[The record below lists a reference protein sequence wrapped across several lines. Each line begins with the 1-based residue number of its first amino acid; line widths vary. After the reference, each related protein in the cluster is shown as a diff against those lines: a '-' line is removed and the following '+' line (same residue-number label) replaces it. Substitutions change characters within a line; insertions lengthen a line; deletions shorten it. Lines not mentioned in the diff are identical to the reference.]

1 MIENI
6 PTGDPPEIFVE
17 TSVHVSRAKS
27 PLLRKKIDESIDEF
41 AAVGSSTYVK
51 LEYGNVVLQIVTYLY
66 NELRKRGSL
75 EAVRYH
81 VANEL
86 DVKYHAAYIKWSFNL
101 LWRFAGKTDG
111 TERLAHALE
120 AMLLLGT
127 KAVDSKVD
135 AVLDGVGCI
144 WAGQDSSRGWH
155 RPSKCETRRP
165 GCRIDQFFRE
175 NTGLFREIKSAID
188 ATEERDLTT
197 QLRGFQAL
205 IPEAE
210 REPELLRVYE
220 NCRVLAD
227 AIIAVQSLQG
237 ERGYSAFFTQN
248 KAESKVL
255 CKALR
260 QLLVYLPQAIED
272 PIERIDFRR
281 TPTRK
286 ADQGG
291 KDSS

>member
-1 MIENI
+1 MMENFSA
-6 PTGDPPEIFVE
+6 GDPPEIFVE
-17 TSVHVSRAKS
+17 TSVHVSRLKS
-27 PLLRKKIDESIDEF
+27 PLMRKKIDESIDKF

-51 LEYGNVVLQIVTYLY
+51 LEYGNVVLQIVTYL
-66 NELRKRGSL
+66 NNQLRKRGSL

-86 DVKYHAAYIKWSFNL
+86 DAKYHVAYIKWSFNL
-101 LWRFAGKTDG
+101 LSSFAGKTDG

-127 KAVDSKVD
+127 RAIDSKVD
-135 AVLDGVGCI
+135 AILDGIGCI
-144 WAGQDSSRGWH
+144 WAGQDSSRGW
-155 RPSKCETRRP
+155 RKPSKCETRRP

-175 NTGLFREIKSAID
+175 NTGLFRDIKSAID
-188 ATEERDLTT
+188 ETQEQDLTT
-197 QLRGFQAL
+197 QLRGSQAL

-210 REPELLRVYE
+210 REPEQLRVYE
-220 NCRVLAD
+220 KCRALAD

-237 ERGYSAFFTQN
+237 ERGYSSFFTQN

-255 CKALR
+255 CKALK

-272 PIERIDFRR
+272 PVERIDFRR
-281 TPTRK
+281 TPSRK

-291 KDSS
+291 KENS